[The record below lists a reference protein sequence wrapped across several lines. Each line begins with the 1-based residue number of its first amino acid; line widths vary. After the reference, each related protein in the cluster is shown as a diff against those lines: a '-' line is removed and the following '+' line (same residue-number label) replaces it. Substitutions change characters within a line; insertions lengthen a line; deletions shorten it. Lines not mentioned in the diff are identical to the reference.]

1 MATKLEKAV
10 EIVSYYEQNGNR
22 IDCGTFG
29 KIIERLVTHKHNA
42 LSDALAIIENELVQ
56 DELVQE
62 KSKAAGYCIYVLT
75 GCQLPNSFQ
84 IER

>member
-1 MATKLEKAV
+1 MAKKLEKAV

-42 LSDALAIIENELVQ
+42 LSDALTLIEN
-56 DELVQE
+56 ELVQE

-84 IER
+84 IEK

>member
-22 IDCGTFG
+22 IDRGTFG

-56 DELVQE
+56 E

-84 IER
+84 IEK

>member
-10 EIVSYYEQNGNR
+10 EIVSYYEQNCNH

-29 KIIERLVTHKHNA
+29 KIIERLVSNKHNA
-42 LSDALAIIENELVQ
+42 LSDALALIEN
-56 DELVQE
+56 ELVQE
-62 KSKAAGYCIYVLT
+62 KSKVAGYCIYVLT

-84 IER
+84 IEK

>member
-42 LSDALAIIENELVQ
+42 LSDALSIIEN
-56 DELVQE
+56 ELVQE

-84 IER
+84 VEK

>member
-56 DELVQE
+56 E

>member
-42 LSDALAIIENELVQ
+42 LSDALTLIEN
-56 DELVQE
+56 ELVQE

-84 IER
+84 IEK

>member
-10 EIVSYYEQNGNR
+10 EIVNYYQQNGNY
-22 IDCGTFG
+22 IKSDVYG
-29 KIIERLVTHKHNA
+29 KIIERLVANKHNA
-42 LSDALAIIENELVQ
+42 LSDALAIIEN
-56 DELVQE
+56 ELVQE

-84 IER
+84 IEK

>member
-10 EIVSYYEQNGNR
+10 EIVSYYKQNGNR

-42 LSDALAIIENELVQ
+42 LSDALTLIEN
-56 DELVQE
+56 ELVQE

-84 IER
+84 IEK

>member
-10 EIVSYYEQNGNR
+10 EIVGYYEQNGNR

-42 LSDALAIIENELVQ
+42 LSDALTLIEN
-56 DELVQE
+56 ELVQE

-84 IER
+84 IEK

>member
-10 EIVSYYEQNGNR
+10 EIVSYYQQDGNH

-29 KIIERLVTHKHNA
+29 KIIERLVGNKHNA
-42 LSDALAIIENELVQ
+42 LSDALALIEN
-56 DELVQE
+56 ELVQE
-62 KSKAAGYCIYVLT
+62 KSKVAGYCIYVLT

-84 IER
+84 IKK